1 MLKPSN
7 GYSIAHGKIR
17 SNYFSF
23 NEITMANQMVTK
35 RQLLNGNGNNQQK
48 LFRIVFH
55 CQFHTNDLK
64 NFYWT

>member
-23 NEITMANQMVTK
+23 NEITMANQVVTK

-55 CQFHTNDLK
+55 CQFIGPERRLK
-64 NFYWT
+64 VI

>member
-23 NEITMANQMVTK
+23 NEITMANKVVTK
-35 RQLLNGNGNNQQK
+35 RQLLNGNENNQQK